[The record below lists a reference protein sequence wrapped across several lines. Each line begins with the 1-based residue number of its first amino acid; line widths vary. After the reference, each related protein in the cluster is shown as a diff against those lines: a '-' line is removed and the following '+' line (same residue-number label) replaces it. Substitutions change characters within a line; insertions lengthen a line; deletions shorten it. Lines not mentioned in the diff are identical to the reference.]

1 MKRVVD
7 RKNRRKDRGCSG
19 GGLKVKKIKVG
30 SGRMLY
36 ECVGC
41 GYLMGQCKCLQ
52 LSAHGDDRESL
63 IERVIERPPI
73 VRSDRW
79 AV

>member
-1 MKRVVD
+1 MKRPVD
-7 RKNRRKDRGCSG
+7 RKNRRKSKGCTLCG
-19 GGLKVKKIKVG
+19 GKVKKIRAG

-41 GYLMGQCKCLQ
+41 EYLMGQCKCVQ
-52 LSAHGDDRESL
+52 LSAQRDGGEL

>member
-7 RKNRRKDRGCSG
+7 RKNRRKDKGCSLCG
-19 GGLKVKKIKVG
+19 GKVKKIKVDG
-30 SGRMLY
+30 GRMLY

-52 LSAHGDDRESL
+52 LSALRDGGEL

-73 VRSDRW
+73 GRSDRW

>member
-1 MKRVVD
+1 VKRVVD
-7 RKNRRKDRGCSG
+7 RKNRRKKKGCSVCHG
-19 GGLKVKKIKVG
+19 KVKKIRVG

-41 GYLMGQCKCLQ
+41 GYLMNQCKCLQ
-52 LSAHGDDRESL
+52 LIAQRDGGEL

-73 VRSDRW
+73 GKSDRW
-79 AV
+79 TV

>member
-7 RKNRRKDRGCSG
+7 RKNRRKDKGCSLCG
-19 GGLKVKKIKVG
+19 GKVKKIKVDG
-30 SGRMLY
+30 RRMLY

-41 GYLMGQCKCLQ
+41 GYLMNQCKCLQ
-52 LSAHGDDRESL
+52 LSAQRDGGEL